1 MSRPNAAR
9 NQVAVVGYAQSPIL
23 RHAGRPVGA
32 IAVDVARE
40 AIADAG
46 LDVKDVDG
54 FTTGALLPTAGD
66 HAVVD
71 GVSTVSANWL
81 AQHLGVLPRYATGF
95 QGYGQ
100 LPGAVA
106 LAVNALVSGAA
117 DHVLVHRALHN
128 PAGRY
133 HGTARH
139 EARGAEQWTMP
150 QGYFGPLAMIALPT
164 TEYMQRY
171 RATRES
177 LGAVVVEA
185 RKNGARLPWSHWYER
200 SLDLTD
206 YLAAPL
212 LSDPICRFD
221 CDLPVD
227 GVAAFVLTTAER
239 ARDLPHRPVY
249 VAAYASGQPARH
261 RLPLH
266 WPLDD
271 VMGAGA
277 AMAAR
282 LWERAGV
289 GPDAVDLPQ
298 VYDGFSPFVWFWLE
312 VLGLCPTGEAH
323 RFVTDGG
330 IDADIAGAL
339 PALSGGG
346 ALGNGRMHGV
356 PQMLE
361 CYLQLARRAGERQR
375 DVSVGV
381 ACHSSPHYGGA
392 VVYASEPVG

>member
-1 MSRPNAAR
+1 MTGTFAVR
-9 NQVAVVGYAQSPIL
+9 NRVAIAGYAQSPIVK
-23 RHAGRPVGA
+23 HADRSLGA
-32 IAVDVARE
+32 VAVDVARA
-40 AIADAG
+40 AIVDAG
-46 LDVKDVDG
+46 LRVEDVDG
-54 FTTGALLPTAGD
+54 FTTSALLPTAGD

-81 AQHLGVLPRYATGF
+81 AQQLGVQPRYATGF
-95 QGYGQ
+95 QGFGQ

-128 PAGRY
+128 PVGRY
-133 HGTARH
+133 HATARR
-139 EARGAEQWTMP
+139 EAHGSEQWTMP
-150 QGYFGPLAMIALPT
+150 QGYFGPLAMIAMPAN
-164 TEYMQRY
+164 EYMQRY
-171 RATRES
+171 GATRDS

-185 RKNGARLPWSHWYER
+185 RKNGARLPWSSWYER
-200 SLDLTD
+200 PLVLDD

-221 CDLPVD
+221 CDMPVD

-249 VAAYASGQPARH
+249 IAAYASGQPARH

-271 VMGAGA
+271 IMQAGA
-277 AMAAR
+277 AMATE
-282 LWERAGV
+282 LWRRAGV
-289 GPDAVDLPQ
+289 APADVDLPQ

-312 VLGLCPTGEAH
+312 VLGFCAAGEAH
-323 RFVTDGG
+323 RLVTDGG
-330 IDADIAGAL
+330 IDADVAGSL

-361 CYLQLARRAGERQR
+361 CYLQLSGRADDRQR
-375 DVSVGV
+375 DVSLGV

-392 VVYASEPVG
+392 VVYTSNPA